1 MLRQIF
7 NQKQECGIR
16 MMKWIVLK
24 IQLFIYLKYAIFV
37 RFNVNVA
44 IKLYIILF
52 LKFIAIF
59 RKVVTNKK

>member
-37 RFNVNVA
+37 RFNVQCCYKT
-44 IKLYIILF
+44 IHH
-52 LKFIAIF
+52 FIS
-59 RKVVTNKK
+59 